1 MSLPEEPLM
10 PISKPN
16 LILTTEQTLDII
28 LSKLELLEEQIK
40 LLQRNNQ
47 PMGLGPR
54 PFPGSYNPFPDLND
68 RPRFGPIT
76 ANLPLK

>member
-16 LILTTEQTLDII
+16 LILTTEQKLDLI

-40 LLQRNNQ
+40 LLQRNSQ
-47 PMGLGPR
+47 TMGLGPR
-54 PFPGSYNPFPDLND
+54 PFPGGYNPFPDLND

-76 ANLPLK
+76 ANLSLK